1 MIHNFDKLTKTLK
14 SKFYNDYNISKLTWF
29 RTGGTA
35 DIYCIAYNKDEL
47 EIILN
52 NININTP
59 LFIIGMGSN
68 LLVRDQGFRGIII
81 KLGKSFNHININEDF
96 IDVGASVL
104 DVNLSQYAYEHS
116 LSGLEFFSGIPGSIG
131 GAVKMNAG
139 CFGAETKDHLEKISI
154 INNQGLKKTL
164 DKESLNFSYRKS
176 NLSDDDIVISAI
188 FKGQK
193 NEKKTIESNINR
205 IKFYRENSQPVKT
218 KTGGSTFK
226 NPDNLFA
233 AKLIEQ
239 SDCKGLSFGDAIIS
253 QKHSNFIIN
262 LGNASASD
270 IESLGKIVQEKVN
283 KKFGILLEWEI
294 KIIGEK
300 N

>member
-1 MIHNFDKLTKTLK
+1 
-14 SKFYNDYNISKLTWF
+14 
-29 RTGGTA
+29 
-35 DIYCIAYNKDEL
+35 
-47 EIILN
+47 
-52 NININTP
+52 
-59 LFIIGMGSN
+59 MGSN

-205 IKFYRENSQPVKT
+205 IKWIR
-218 KTGGSTFK
+218 
-226 NPDNLFA
+226 
-233 AKLIEQ
+233 
-239 SDCKGLSFGDAIIS
+239 
-253 QKHSNFIIN
+253 
-262 LGNASASD
+262 
-270 IESLGKIVQEKVN
+270 
-283 KKFGILLEWEI
+283 
-294 KIIGEK
+294 
-300 N
+300 